1 MEVVISIWWVPSLW
15 HIFFGGP
22 PLKNTGYPPERAHF
36 NYPFIFALQITTCF
50 SKIFNECPLHIYCTG
65 LWVNPSTGGET
76 EIIMIVFTVIFIDI
90 WWVVSCHASKNLC
103 DRPSLH
109 FGRTWNFAATWFQHT
124 FSFTFFL
131 IASLLNF
138 FHRETHHCWSR
149 GRCLFSEL
157 QWTITWSRNGTG
169 RTMAILNLYKKLH

>member
-1 MEVVISIWWVPSLW
+1 MGQRLSGKFCGQDSNHNKEFSGGREACCHKTETQPGESW
-15 HIFFGGP
+15 GARGP
-22 PLKNTGYPPERAHF
+22 PPLFLNLLLGKTQHGGCHVNLVSTLSLIHFFLGAPPLEEHWLPPERVHF

-90 WWVVSCHASKNLC
+90 CQVVSCHASKNLC

-109 FGRTWNFAATWFQHT
+109 FGRT
-124 FSFTFFL
+124 
-131 IASLLNF
+131 
-138 FHRETHHCWSR
+138 
-149 GRCLFSEL
+149 
-157 QWTITWSRNGTG
+157 
-169 RTMAILNLYKKLH
+169 

>member
-1 MEVVISIWWVPSLW
+1 MGKIVITIRNSQGGGKPAVTRQGHSQGGPGVLVDPPFFLNLLLGKTQHGGCHINLVSTLSLTY
-15 HIFFGGP
+15 FFWGP

-76 EIIMIVFTVIFIDI
+76 EIILIVFTVIFIDI
-90 WWVVSCHASKNLC
+90 WQMVSCYASKNLC

-109 FGRTWNFAATWFQHT
+109 FGRT
-124 FSFTFFL
+124 
-131 IASLLNF
+131 
-138 FHRETHHCWSR
+138 
-149 GRCLFSEL
+149 
-157 QWTITWSRNGTG
+157 
-169 RTMAILNLYKKLH
+169 